1 MSRVLFTYEQE
12 MPTVTLQ
19 RISAEGHEAQGYY
32 EARFRQ
38 LMEVTPEDMQWC
50 DVLHMIR
57 PNDPYSLDLARQA
70 TKMGR
75 FVIAYYDDDLY
86 GLPKTSPQP
95 QWRRNNI
102 LRILRSSNAVVSSS
116 RHICNKYKPYTLEK
130 RGYASDTSVEVHE
143 IKRIPHLP
151 EQKDSSEKVKLIYA
165 ANPGHVTFFNQFI
178 LPIMPQLCRQYG
190 DRISMTFMGVRPDL
204 AVFEDQTE
212 IIYMPGMPLD
222 EYRQK
227 IQNGNYDIGLS
238 PLTTDEFTKCKYFN
252 KFIEYTI
259 AGIAGVYSNTE
270 PYTFVV
276 ESGVNGLLVNDDPE
290 DWLKSLGLLIED
302 GILRNR
308 CICNAQN
315 LLLSEF
321 TPERIR
327 QREAESVPEL
337 FHYNAP
343 ADKDCGSLQLY
354 KLRYKLNRV
363 MDKAYFLW
371 FYFRQQGISG
381 ILNKLRG

>member
-19 RISAEGHEAQGYY
+19 RISVEGHVAQGYY
-32 EARFRQ
+32 EARFKQ
-38 LMEVTPEDMQWC
+38 LMEVTREDLQWC

-57 PNDPYSLDLARQA
+57 PNDSYSLGLARQA
-70 TKMGR
+70 KRMDR

-102 LRILRSSNAVVSSS
+102 LRVLRSSNVIISSS
-116 RHICNKYKPYTLEK
+116 RHICNKYKSYTLEK
-130 RGYASDTSVEVHE
+130 RGYAGDTSVEAHE
-143 IKRIPHLP
+143 IKRIPFIP
-151 EQKDSSEKVKLIYA
+151 EQKNSSEKVKLIYA

-178 LPIMPQLCRQYG
+178 LPIMPQLCQQYG

-204 AVFEDQTE
+204 SAFEDQTE

-252 KFIEYTI
+252 KFIEYTM
-259 AGIAGVYSNTE
+259 AGITGVYSNTE

-276 ESGVNGLLVNDDPE
+276 ESGINGFLVNDDPE
-290 DWLKSLGLLIED
+290 DWLESLGRLIDD

-308 CICNAQN
+308 CICTAQN

-327 QREAESVPEL
+327 QREVEGVPEL
-337 FHYNAP
+337 FHYDAP
-343 ADKDCGSLQLY
+343 KDKACSSLLLY

-363 MDKAYFLW
+363 MDKFYFLW
-371 FYFRQQGISG
+371 YYFRQQGISG
-381 ILNKLRG
+381 VLNKLRG